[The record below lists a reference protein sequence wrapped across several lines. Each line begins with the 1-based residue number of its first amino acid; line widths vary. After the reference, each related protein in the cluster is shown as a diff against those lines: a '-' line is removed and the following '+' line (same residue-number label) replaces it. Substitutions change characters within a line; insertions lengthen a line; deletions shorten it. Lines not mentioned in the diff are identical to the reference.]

1 MEAKDKVQQ
10 NQELEKQ
17 LEELVKCKS
26 FTEVK
31 KKYSKEKMIELLK
44 MYMKCDNLDYESEIE
59 NKLEE
64 CSEKGINK

>member
-1 MEAKDKVQQ
+1 MESNDKTQH

-17 LEELVKCKS
+17 LDELIKCKS

-44 MYMKCDNLDYESEIE
+44 MYMKCDNLDYDNEIE
-59 NKLEE
+59 TKMEE
-64 CSEKGINK
+64 CSEKGIDK

>member
-17 LEELVKCKS
+17 LEELIKCKS

-59 NKLEE
+59 NKMEE
-64 CSEKGINK
+64 CSEKGIYK